1 MQQRVKGRPL
11 LLEQVAQVNIDLSL
25 DSDNTRVHVIIV
37 TTLELAF
44 YLYIWHGAKYT
55 ASIISSPD
63 GQRSSRP
70 RFTT

>member
-37 TTLELAF
+37 TNLNILFITMFSA
-44 YLYIWHGAKYT
+44 
-55 ASIISSPD
+55 
-63 GQRSSRP
+63 
-70 RFTT
+70 